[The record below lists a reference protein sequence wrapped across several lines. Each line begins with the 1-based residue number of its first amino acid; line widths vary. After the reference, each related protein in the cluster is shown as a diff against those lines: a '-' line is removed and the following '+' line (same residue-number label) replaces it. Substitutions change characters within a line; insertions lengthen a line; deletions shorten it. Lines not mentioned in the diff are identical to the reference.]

1 MLLVPRK
8 DADANRGAGLES
20 EGAGTSS
27 SEPGE
32 AGTALGPQM
41 ALNVSIRSSSSNSN
55 INEVGRDSNGG
66 YSSPTAERPI
76 EHGTNTTLFLSQV
89 PFCFL
94 LHRHLPHNVVG
105 WLLSQPP
112 PQPHSIVTRCK
123 RRRPLNLF
131 HKHSGFSPLSLCV
144 CV

>member
-76 EHGTNTTLFLSQV
+76 EHGTNTTLSFSLKYL
-89 PFCFL
+89 FYFTT
-94 LHRHLPHNVVG
+94 
-105 WLLSQPP
+105 PP
-112 PQPHSIVTRCK
+112 PTP
-123 RRRPLNLF
+123 
-131 HKHSGFSPLSLCV
+131 
-144 CV
+144 